1 MPGVIVDGVPAA
13 EVVAPFD
20 ARRVAETLAE
30 AAARG
35 QAVVPIGGGTA
46 LALGNPPERIDAAL
60 SMERLSRILDY
71 EPTDL
76 VLSVEAGARLAD
88 VQAVLAEHGQRLPI
102 DPPGMEAA
110 TIGGVIA
117 TGRWGPLRHSAGTLR
132 DLLIGIAVAHPSGTL
147 SKAGG
152 MVVKIVTGYEIPR
165 LYEGSL
171 GTLGVIISA
180 NFKVLPRPRAEATIV
195 ASFSDAAAA
204 FAAADRLRRD
214 HLPLTA
220 LEVARRD
227 GCWLV
232 AVRIEGREQTVDALA
247 AKIEQ
252 ELGGGERWRDA
263 ESAAWW
269 VSYVA
274 AQRLSRDDDLVLIR
288 CGARPR
294 ETATLAKGIA
304 AASERLGIAAPLIA
318 ASPGTGTVVAAF
330 DLGETGSAERLAE
343 VQAVMLALAETVT
356 ILSAPAPWKA
366 GIDIWGRPPDGIAV
380 MRALREQFDPGRTI
394 NPGRF
399 VDFL

>member
-102 DPPGMEAA
+102 DPPGMEAG

-152 MVVKIVTGYEIPR
+152 MVVKNVSGYDMPR
-165 LYEGSL
+165 LYHGSL

-227 GCWLV
+227 GSWLV

-247 AKIEQ
+247 AKIEP
-252 ELGGGERWRDA
+252 EIGGERWRDA
-263 ESAAWW
+263 QSAAWW
-269 VSYVA
+269 TSYIA
-274 AQRLSRDDDLVLIR
+274 AQRFSRDDDLVLIR
-288 CGARPR
+288 CGGRPK
-294 ETATLAKGIA
+294 ETVTLATGIA
-304 AASERLGIAAPLIA
+304 ATSERLGIAAPLIA
-318 ASPGTGTVVAAF
+318 ASPGTGAVVAAF

-343 VQAVMLALAETVT
+343 VQAVFLALADTVT
-356 ILSAPAPWKA
+356 ILSAPTPWKA
-366 GIDIWGRPPDGIAV
+366 GIDVWGRPPDGIAV

>member
-20 ARRVAETLAE
+20 ARQVAETLAE
-30 AAARG
+30 AAARAR
-35 QAVVPIGGGTA
+35 AVAPIGGGTA
-46 LALGNPPERIDAAL
+46 LALGNPPERVDISL
-60 SMERLSRILDY
+60 STERLSRILDY

-102 DPPGMEAA
+102 DPPGMEEA
-110 TIGGVIA
+110 TVGGVIA

-132 DLLIGIAVAHPSGTL
+132 DLLIGIAVAHPSGAV

-152 MVVKIVTGYEIPR
+152 MVVKNVTGYDMPR
-165 LYEGSL
+165 LYHGSL
-171 GTLGVIISA
+171 GTLGVIVSA

-195 ASFSDAAAA
+195 VPFPDAAGA
-204 FAAADRLRRD
+204 FATADRLRRD
-214 HLPLTA
+214 HLPLAA

-227 GCWLV
+227 GHWLV

-247 AKIEQ
+247 AKVET
-252 ELGGGERWRDA
+252 EVGRGERWRDA

-269 VSYVA
+269 ASYVA
-274 AQRLSRDDDLVLIR
+274 AQRLTRNDDRVLIR
-288 CGARPR
+288 CGSRPR
-294 ETATLAKGIA
+294 ETATLATGIA
-304 AASERLGIAAPLIA
+304 AAGQRLGIAAPLIA

-343 VQAVMLALAETVT
+343 TQAVLLALAETVT

-366 GIDIWGRPPDGIAV
+366 GIDVWGRQPDGIAV